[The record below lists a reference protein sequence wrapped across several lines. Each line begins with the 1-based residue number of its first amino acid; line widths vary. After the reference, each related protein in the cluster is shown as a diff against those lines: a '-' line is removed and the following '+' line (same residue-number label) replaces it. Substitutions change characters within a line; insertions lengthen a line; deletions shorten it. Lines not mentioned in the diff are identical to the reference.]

1 MRTAKAFRDGKMGL
15 AVIQHLWWRSPGDAE
30 RPYTPRARSPQAVPP
45 GGAPAARSHLVLVRH
60 FNALFK
66 HVVFLPQALY
76 GGPIGGEIKVHE
88 GDQLLGG

>member
-1 MRTAKAFRDGKMGL
+1 MMQNAPIRHGRGLRKLFRQG
-15 AVIQHLWWRSPGDAE
+15 E
-30 RPYTPRARSPQAVPP
+30 RLPHEA
-45 GGAPAARSHLVLVRH
+45 HIVLVRH